1 MTAKAAPGLAALAIT
16 ARQPRRTPSSPA
28 NGITT
33 ALFPEKPI
41 TSQGMK
47 RSAAGLDHD
56 AGADRHRVDGTR
68 DLDHQ
73 AAHAD
78 HPAIDIDA
86 IDVADLFGQSAFIA
100 KTLSFDAFQ
109 AVPLTSCLPASL
121 IIASLSLVTESA
133 RPSEG
138 RSSCGSRLGPPL
150 NVELERDWIQKAAST
165 QYLRA
170 IRKKLHDQSLRNTN
184 QILLTICGQDPN
196 QLFKGVLSAAS
207 AADLTPGAATIGDWH
222 ARIADRR

>member
-1 MTAKAAPGLAALAIT
+1 MVAAEADYLAGDETI
-16 ARQPRRTPSSPA
+16 
-28 NGITT
+28 
-33 ALFPEKPI
+33 
-41 TSQGMK
+41 
-47 RSAAGLDHD
+47 AAGLDHN

-73 AAHAD
+73 AADAN
-78 HPAIDIDA
+78 HPSIDIDA
-86 IDVADLFGQSAFIA
+86 VDVGDLLGQCLHCENLKFRR
-100 KTLSFDAFQ
+100 FE

-138 RSSCGSRLGPPL
+138 RSSRESRLVPTL
-150 NVELERDWIQKAAST
+150 NVELERERIQKNCFGATS
-165 QYLRA
+165 YGDS
-170 IRKKLHDQSLRNTN
+170 KKIARQELAYPN
-184 QILLTICGQDPN
+184 QILLTICRQDPN
-196 QLFKGVLSAAS
+196 QLCKGVLSAAS